1 MRFHNKIL
9 AILFSMLL
17 VSCAEK
23 NFSDLDAFIANKNSV
38 RIENIQPL
46 PTIRN
51 YRAFAYRAAQ
61 VRSPFSLP
69 PDPNGISRLPSVL
82 SDPPDKS
89 RKREFL
95 EQFPLE
101 SLRMVGSLNRS
112 GKIWCLVQDPLGGVH
127 RISNGS
133 FLGLNHGKVISAGE
147 ISMKLVEI
155 VTDGTDHGWIER
167 PRSLHLNSF

>member
-1 MRFHNKIL
+1 MRFDNKIL
-9 AILFSMLL
+9 ATLFSMFL

-23 NFSDLDAFIANKNSV
+23 NFSDLDTFIESMNSV

-46 PTIRN
+46 PNLRN

-61 VRSPFSLP
+61 IRSPFSLP
-69 PDPNGISRLPSVL
+69 PDPNGISRLPPVL

-89 RKREFL
+89 RKPEFL
-95 EQFPLE
+95 EQFPLA
-101 SLRMVGSLNRS
+101 SLSMVGSLNRS
-112 GKIWCLVQDPLGGVH
+112 GKIWCLVKDPLGGVH

-147 ISMKLVEI
+147 ISMRLIEI
-155 VTDGTDHGWIER
+155 VTDGTNHGWIER

>member
-1 MRFHNKIL
+1 MKPDNKVL
-9 AILFSMLL
+9 ATLLSMLL

-23 NFSDLDAFIANKNSV
+23 NFSDLDAFIENSNLV
-38 RIENIQPL
+38 RIEKIEPL

-69 PDPNGISRLPSVL
+69 PDPNGISRQPPVL

-101 SLRMVGSLNRS
+101 SLTMVGSLNRS
-112 GKIWCLVQDPLGGVH
+112 GKIWCLVQDPLGRVH

-147 ISMKLVEI
+147 ISMRLIEI
-155 VTDGTDHGWIER
+155 VTDGTNHGWIER